1 MKKAIVYTSAVELI
15 QKEIDR
21 MWGSPSDMLDVEGRE
36 NRLANIK
43 KLEKSLSILVKKELR
58 ELKKILNSH
67 EDNK

>member
-1 MKKAIVYTSAVELI
+1 MKKAIVYTSAIELI

-43 KLEKSLSILVKKELR
+43 KLEKSLSILVKNELR

>member
-1 MKKAIVYTSAVELI
+1 MKKAIVYTSAIELI

-43 KLEKSLSILVKKELR
+43 KLEKSLSILVKNELR
-58 ELKKILNSH
+58 ELKKILNLH